1 MAALS
6 FEQIHQRLTSR
17 FGEAIGALQPPKK
30 DPFCT
35 FAPAKLLEICRFL
48 KSDPDLYFDFLEDLT
63 ATDHPKEN
71 LIRVVY
77 HFYSYR
83 HRHSFIAKAELNRQ
97 HPEVDSVELVWKAAN
112 WMEREVYD
120 LFGVQFKG
128 HSDLRRILMPDDW
141 VGTPLRKDY
150 SEAGGYRDI
159 SNVRDNPL
167 DLYLSMDRQLKAQ
180 QPAAPTPATAPA
192 GTTPAAPASGSKP
205 AAPAAAPVPG
215 AKPSAAAASAP
226 GPKPTAAALPVGAP
240 APAKP
245 TTAAVPV
252 GAPAPT
258 TSSTAAPAAPAAA
271 SSAPGSKGGG

>member
-17 FGEAIGALQPPKK
+17 FGEAIGALHPPKK

-35 FAPAKLLEICRFL
+35 FAPAKLVEICRFL
-48 KSDPDLYFDFLEDLT
+48 KGDPDLYFDFLEDLT

-83 HRHSFIAKAELNRQ
+83 HRHSFIAKAELDRQ
-97 HPEVDSVELVWKAAN
+97 HPEVDSVERVWKAAN
-112 WMEREVYD
+112 WMEREVFD

-141 VGTPLRKDY
+141 IGAPLRKDY
-150 SEAGGYRDI
+150 SEAGGYRGI

-167 DLYLSMDRQLKAQ
+167 DLYLSMDRELKSQ
-180 QPAAPTPATAPA
+180 QPAA
-192 GTTPAAPASGSKP
+192 AAPASGP
-205 AAPAAAPVPG
+205 APAAAVPTATAAPAAA
-215 AKPSAAAASAP
+215 AANP
-226 GPKPTAAALPVGAP
+226 
-240 APAKP
+240 
-245 TTAAVPV
+245 
-252 GAPAPT
+252 
-258 TSSTAAPAAPAAA
+258 
-271 SSAPGSKGGG
+271 KGGA